1 MDLGRHVV
9 NKRQLSEDGNE
20 ETQEYQR
27 INLCLVVVLVVGM
40 GLFCFLFV
48 LGFMS
53 SNQTD
58 GDPTTVDT
66 LPSLSFTGI
75 SVPGV
80 TRRSEQPR
88 PHGTNSSTTSPQ
100 DPHNVPTPLEPLYEC
115 STCRCRT
122 LGTQIREKLDY
133 SVDPCTDFYKFVC
146 NSFRGHNEFANTRD
160 SVKLFTLLRLI
171 VPYIPESDQLS
182 WQKAAGMYQAC
193 MNFASSYEPETKYLV
208 EWLVSLDLDLLNET
222 RLAKVNPVRM
232 MVRGSLDLGV
242 RAVIA
247 IFLSPKAFL
256 DKKRVMQLAYIDDKY
271 SWKSHKRDVD
281 EYAKFMLLYG
291 AKPPLDKQLAEKISR
306 YDDELDL
313 IASGTVTERIFRPI
327 AVYDLGNLTEPFVT
341 SDDWALYISDY
352 TNGTYTS
359 SDYIYCKV
367 HALQV
372 LFQVFNTMAQEAPRY
387 LVAWKFYWT
396 LKRHGSGGAQPFL
409 PIGDSAKHGSRGEGY
424 MVDAIRYSF
433 VKALQSSTWLSS
445 EFREAAVKKL
455 TKMVAH
461 VGSPGR
467 RLEPDFVEA
476 VYKPYPDAP
485 LDLDVLF
492 PTWIKALGLSSH
504 YMWTDTTTPLYD
516 ETAPYPY
523 YMYAFNDFTIPTVAM
538 LRPFFYLYGIY
549 ALNYGGLGTMIGHE
563 IMHAYGP
570 YGLSYLEGY
579 EPHDTDDVIKE
590 YTKRALCLR
599 RSHKSLLSLGDQE
612 GRLNGVLDSENL
624 ADLVGTKVA
633 YDAFNSLASGHRE
646 LYLGGLNMSAQQL
659 FFLNHCVK
667 VCSQKEH

>member
-1 MDLGRHVV
+1 MRFANEGPRLLINASVPGWSTPDSSQTWIWEGTWSTSANFPRMEMRRHR
-9 NKRQLSEDGNE
+9 NTK
-20 ETQEYQR
+20 R

-88 PHGTNSSTTSPQ
+88 PHGTNSSTASPK
-100 DPHNVPTPLEPLYEC
+100 DPQNVPTPLEPLYEC

-146 NSFRGHNEFANTRD
+146 NSFRGYNEFANTRD

-171 VPYIPESDQLS
+171 VPYIPESGQLS
-182 WQKAAGMYQAC
+182 WQKAAGMYHAC
-193 MNFASSYEPETKYLV
+193 LNFASSYEPETKYLV

-222 RLAKVNPVRM
+222 TLAKVNPVRM

-242 RAVIA
+242 TAVIG
-247 IFLSPKAFL
+247 IFLTPNVFL
-256 DKKRVMQLAYIDDKY
+256 NKKRVMRLAYTSDKY
-271 SWKSHKRDVD
+271 VWESHKRDLD

-291 AKPPLDKQLAEKISR
+291 AKPPLDKQLAEKIKR

-313 IASGTVTERIFRPI
+313 IASSAVTESIYRLI

-341 SDDWALYISDY
+341 SDDWALYLSDY
-352 TNGTYTS
+352 TNGAYTS
-359 SDYIYCKV
+359 SDYIYYQA
-367 HALQV
+367 HALDV
-372 LFQVFNTMAQEAPRY
+372 LWQTTFVTGTSETSWNLAVISPFFQWEIRPNMVAEA
-387 LVAWKFYWT
+387 K
-396 LKRHGSGGAQPFL
+396 
-409 PIGDSAKHGSRGEGY
+409 D

-433 VKALQSSTWLSS
+433 MKALQSSTWLSS

-461 VGSPGR
+461 VGRPGR

-492 PTWIKALGLSSH
+492 PTWIKALSLSSH

-523 YMYAFNDFTIPTVAM
+523 YTYAFNEFTIPTVAM
-538 LRPFFYLYGIY
+538 LRPFFYPYGIY
-549 ALNYGGLGTMIGHE
+549 ALNYGGLGTMIAHE

-570 YGLSYLEGY
+570 YGLS
-579 EPHDTDDVIKE
+579 
-590 YTKRALCLR
+590 
-599 RSHKSLLSLGDQE
+599 SFE
-612 GRLNGVLDSENL
+612 GRTPFSNPLADAIIASMGVLLEHVCRADAKGSEWRL
-624 ADLVGTKVA
+624 TVRDFGRWLG
-633 YDAFNSLASGHRE
+633 ASIMVR
-646 LYLGGLNMSAQQL
+646 
-659 FFLNHCVK
+659 FLNVAI
-667 VCSQKEH
+667 SAP